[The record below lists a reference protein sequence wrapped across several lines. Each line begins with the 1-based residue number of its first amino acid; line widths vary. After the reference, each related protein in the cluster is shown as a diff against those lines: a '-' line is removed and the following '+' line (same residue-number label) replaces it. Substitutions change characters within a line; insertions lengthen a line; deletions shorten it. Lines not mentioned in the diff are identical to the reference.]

1 MGESINTDFGSI
13 NDFYNA
19 VIGFYNQVELCKK
32 QTETVLD
39 QLEMDL
45 LFVDSEL
52 DEDKQSDMD
61 FMFADDDNDDN
72 KQSDL
77 DLMFADDD
85 INKKKQ
91 ADLNEQVKRVVA
103 ACMECRE
110 VLSHN
115 SADDLRQAV
124 IEAVTEM
131 RTMLDAYKNV

>member
-61 FMFADDDNDDN
+61 FMFADDD
-72 KQSDL
+72 
-77 DLMFADDD
+77 